1 MPRAVRSKRVIV
13 LVGVVVALL
22 AGNWVRGNASGI
34 RQAEQVTGALEIGA
48 SAARLAHELQR
59 ERDLSGF
66 YVASGRRTHFGT
78 MVAQRIWVN
87 QANRSFANQTRR
99 LEPRLGGYDPALGR
113 GIGEVAARLA
123 GLRLFREN
131 SIDGLAAALGPSETL
146 RWYDRTVEGLLGIV
160 AQVSGLAKDGQLAK
174 DLRAVVALTRYKEAV
189 AQERSYLYAAYGCG
203 GFADGV
209 AGVPGAPARAE
220 AGARAGAAGDGGP
233 EGADQPGTAT
243 TAQPRDLTFRAFS
256 AIVERRARA
265 RAEFERI
272 AGPEWRDRLAR
283 ELKANDDVA
292 SAEAIAAA
300 VHKDPAAAARAT
312 QRDAKD
318 WFLDMNSRVD
328 TLRKVENQLFANVA
342 GLANATRNGSDLW

>member
-1 MPRAVRSKRVIV
+1 MPRAMRSKRAIV
-13 LVGVVVALL
+13 LVVVVVALL
-22 AGNWVRGNASGI
+22 AGSWVRGNASDI
-34 RQAEQVTGALEIGA
+34 RQAEQVTGALEVGA

-78 MVAQRIWVN
+78 MLAQRIWVN
-87 QANRSFANQTRR
+87 QASRSFANQTSR
-99 LEPRLGGYDPALGR
+99 LEPRLGAYDPALGR

-123 GLRLFREN
+123 GLRLFREQ
-131 SIDGLAAALGPSETL
+131 SIDGLAAALGTADTL

-174 DLRAVVALTRYKEAV
+174 DLRAVVALARYKEAV

-203 GFADGV
+203 GFADRV
-209 AGVPGAPARAE
+209 AGASGAPARAE
-220 AGARAGAAGDGGP
+220 AGASAGAAGEGGP
-233 EGADQPGTAT
+233 EGAGRPGTAT
-243 TAQPRDLTFRAFS
+243 TAQPRDLTFMAFS
-256 AIVERRARA
+256 AIVERKASA
-265 RAEFERI
+265 RAEFERV
-272 AGPEWRDRLAR
+272 AGPAWRDQLAR
-283 ELKANDDVA
+283 ELRANDDVA
-292 SAEAIAAA
+292 SANAIAAA

-318 WFLDMNSRVD
+318 WFLDMNSQVD
-328 TLRKVENQLFANVA
+328 TLRKVENQLFADVA